1 MGIQPLFKEIFV
13 PDKKVRWRAAG
24 LGGCGECR
32 LYQNCL
38 SPRMPPTGE
47 GRKGILVLA
56 EAPGAEEDRRGTQLI
71 GKSGSRL
78 RAELRELGIDLDRD
92 CRKMNAVNCRP
103 PGNKTPT
110 DIQIACCRARIMQ
123 EISRFKPKVILAL
136 GAVSMK
142 TLCQHRCLW
151 EYGFPGISQWQGAI
165 IPDQE
170 LKCWIVPTY
179 HPAYILRME
188 DSSPIYT
195 MKWREDLQKVK
206 EAAQGPSPVVCDRRS
221 DVELLLSP
229 SVATNRTKDLHEM
242 LLRQEKPI
250 VAFDYET
257 TGLKP
262 YLDGHK
268 CVCASFG
275 WRTEAGVRALCVPTV
290 EETWPAIASILR
302 DTRIGKCAHNMKFE
316 DLWTRIRGY
325 PALNGFR
332 VQNWEWDSMIAAHI
346 LDNRP
351 QYTGLK
357 FQTYI
362 NFGVLGYDD
371 DVAPYIRTRQGANA
385 INNIDDAPR
394 RQLFLY
400 CAYDSLFEYLLMEK
414 QRPEILKD
422 SGLRRAYKLM
432 HDGALALTNVETN
445 GIVVDLDYCKT
456 QLKHLTRQIEHLN
469 RRILRYKEVQK
480 WQEMAGK
487 AFNLASPKQLRDLLV
502 KRLGVQID
510 KVTASGIES
519 VDKTV
524 LENIDL
530 PFVKDL
536 LRIRK
541 LEKIKSTYLSGYLS
555 EAPDGILH
563 PFYHLH
569 KVVSYRG
576 SCSDPNFGHCLEVVK
591 SREFRGQPE
600 RPILI
605 RALAAQMSVAIEG
618 ATTST
623 YVRTPKWV
631 EAREHNRD

>member
-13 PDKKVRWRAAG
+13 PDKKVRRRAAG

-32 LYQNCL
+32 LYQDCL
-38 SPRMPPTGE
+38 SPRMSPTGE

-56 EAPGAEEDRRGTQLI
+56 EAPGAEEDKRGTQLI
-71 GKSGSRL
+71 GKSGSLL
-78 RAELRELGIDLDRD
+78 RAELRKLGIDLDRD

-110 DIQIACCRARIMQ
+110 DTQIACCRTRIMQ
-123 EISRFKPKVILAL
+123 EISTFKPKVILAL
-136 GAVSMK
+136 GAASMK
-142 TLCQHRCLW
+142 SLCQHRGVW
-151 EYGFPGISQWQGAI
+151 EYGFPGISQWQGAV

-188 DSSPIYT
+188 DSSIYE
-195 MKWREDLQKVK
+195 MKWREDLLKAK
-206 EAAQGPSPVVCDRRS
+206 NAAEGPSPTIRNHRN
-221 DVELLLSP
+221 DVEMVLSP
-229 SVATNRTKDLHEM
+229 SVAANRVKDLYEV
-242 LLRQEKPI
+242 LSKQEKPI

-257 TGLKP
+257 TGVKP

-268 CVCASFG
+268 CVCVSFG
-275 WRTEAGVRALCVPTV
+275 WRTESGVRALCVPTV
-290 EETWPAIASILR
+290 EETWPAVASILR

-325 PALNGFR
+325 PELNGFR
-332 VQNWEWDSMIAAHI
+332 VQNWEWDSMLAAHV

-351 QYTGLK
+351 QYVGLK

-371 DVAPYIRTRQGANA
+371 DVAPYIRTVRKGANSL
-385 INNIDDAPR
+385 NNIDDAPK

-414 QRPEILKD
+414 QKPEILND

-432 HDGALALTNVETN
+432 HDGALALTDVEVN
-445 GIVVDLDYCKT
+445 GIVVDLDYCQN
-456 QLKHLTRQIEHLN
+456 QLAHLTRQIDYLN
-469 RRILRYKEVQK
+469 RRILKYEEVQN
-480 WQEMAGK
+480 WQKMAGK

-502 KRLGVQID
+502 KRLGVKIE
-510 KVTASGIES
+510 KETASGLES

-530 PFVKDL
+530 SFIKDL

-541 LEKIKSTYLSGYLS
+541 LEKIKSTYLSGYIS
-555 EAPDGILH
+555 EAPDGVLH

-591 SREFRGQPE
+591 PCEFRE
-600 RPILI
+600 
-605 RALAAQMSVAIEG
+605 
-618 ATTST
+618 
-623 YVRTPKWV
+623 
-631 EAREHNRD
+631 